1 LAITRLVLSA
11 VWWYAYDKPHLIH
24 LNIDPSTL
32 RAFHFR
38 ALYIPLTFLLS
49 IGISFFSV
57 STAIY
62 SWLLLVVG
70 DSVFLYCVD
79 SFRSSRRKPERS
91 SGE

>member
-1 LAITRLVLSA
+1 MAITRLMLSA
-11 VWWYAYDKPHLIH
+11 VWWYAYDKPHLIHLIH

-70 DSVFLYCVD
+70 DSVFLYIL
-79 SFRSSRRKPERS
+79 RR
-91 SGE
+91 